1 MACRKRRSGDLNQ
14 LSSPFQAAML
24 PWITSPA
31 NDNSAMAN
39 NLLRAASNV
48 EDSFDERIRAGA
60 AIEPGEERFGIDRRF
75 P

>member
-1 MACRKRRSGDLNQ
+1 MTIVRWQTTYFAR
-14 LSSPFQAAML
+14 
-24 PWITSPA
+24 T
-31 NDNSAMAN
+31 
-39 NLLRAASNV
+39 SNV